1 MNHQIEAGGD
11 ILSLEDMQKALCSAT
26 QLYGYKS
33 VVLDVVENS
42 KFKNKNNPKV
52 GLIALST
59 DQTIESDFNKICNNL
74 PLNIFINRIHN
85 QNPLTKENLLKM
97 QDDLES
103 VTHKILPNE
112 KINTI
117 AYGCTSGTIAIGEDK
132 VKELILLGKKDCY
145 VTTPVTSAIKAFK
158 QMNVKKIALFT
169 PYPDKVNK
177 TILEYFIKKNIDV
190 TSFTSLNLNLDSE
203 FANVDPNYILEIS
216 SKLEM
221 KNADALFISCTALPV
236 LSILDELEKKLKK
249 PVLSSN
255 QTLIWDTIRS
265 IGYKSPIKGYGKL
278 LEK

>member
-1 MNHQIEAGGD
+1 MA
-11 ILSLEDMQKALCSAT
+11 LSIKHI
-26 QLYGYKS
+26 
-33 VVLDVVENS
+33 NS
-42 KFKNKNNPKV
+42 KFKNKSNPKI

-59 DQTIESDFNKICNNL
+59 DQTIEGDFYTVCNDL
-74 PLNIFINRIHN
+74 PLDIFINRIHN

-97 QDDLES
+97 QDELES
-103 VTHKILPNE
+103 VTKKILPDE

-117 AYGCTSGTIAIGEDK
+117 AYGCTSGTIAIGEEK
-132 VKELILLGKKDCY
+132 VKEKILLAKNDCY

-158 QMNVKKIALFT
+158 QMNIKKIALFT
-169 PYPDKVNK
+169 PYPEAVNK
-177 TILEYFIKKNIDV
+177 TILDFFIQKNIQV

-203 FANVDPNYILEIS
+203 FANIDPNYILEIS
-216 SKLEM
+216 SQLEI

-236 LSILDELEKKLKK
+236 LNILDKLENKLQK

-278 LEK
+278 LEN

>member
-1 MNHQIEAGGD
+1 MTIAIKHFD
-11 ILSLEDMQKALCSAT
+11 T
-26 QLYGYKS
+26 
-33 VVLDVVENS
+33 
-42 KFKNKNNPKV
+42 KFKKELNPKV

-59 DQTIESDFNKICNNL
+59 DQTIEGDFNNICKNL
-74 PLNIFINRIHN
+74 PLEIFINRIHN

-97 QDDLES
+97 EDDLES
-103 VTHKILPNE
+103 VTNKILPNE

-132 VKELILLGKKDCY
+132 VKEKILLAKPGCY

-158 QMNVKKIALFT
+158 QMNIKKIALFT
-169 PYPDKVNK
+169 PYPDAVNK
-177 TILEYFIKKNIDV
+177 TILEYFIKKNIEV
-190 TSFTSLNLNLDSE
+190 SSFASLNLNLDSE

-216 SKLEM
+216 SKLET

-236 LSILDELEKKLKK
+236 LNILDKLEQTIKK

-255 QTLIWDTIRS
+255 QALIWDTIRS

-278 LEK
+278 LEN